1 MSYIF
6 HVHTEFKTWFTSMIL
21 YTQRYWRLDVN
32 VPFQKILVEKNI
44 TYPLG
49 KASGTELEKAAIIS
63 LDTSI

>member
-1 MSYIF
+1 M
-6 HVHTEFKTWFTSMIL
+6 
-21 YTQRYWRLDVN
+21 N

-44 TYPLG
+44 THPLG

>member
-1 MSYIF
+1 M
-6 HVHTEFKTWFTSMIL
+6 
-21 YTQRYWRLDVN
+21 N

-49 KASGTELEKAAIIS
+49 KASETELEKAILS